1 MNNVSLK
8 LIKIIKLIKYSD
20 KKMISDLNNIIN
32 STKKYYDDIVN
43 NIQFDMFEKEKQL
56 SNHISLRDSNG
67 NIQFVHSLLKI
78 NVDGKIEIILKN
90 EGFYFT
96 GANLKFDL
104 TEENIFNIL
113 KTNYILSKDSN
124 IKNTDF
130 KRIEYYGYANAIK
143 AFAQYISK
151 K

>member
-8 LIKIIKLIKYSD
+8 LIKLIKYSD

-143 AFAQYISK
+143 TFAQCISK

>member
-56 SNHISLRDSNG
+56 SNHISLHDSNG

-143 AFAQYISK
+143 TFAQCISK

>member
-1 MNNVSLK
+1 
-8 LIKIIKLIKYSD
+8 
-20 KKMISDLNNIIN
+20 
-32 STKKYYDDIVN
+32 
-43 NIQFDMFEKEKQL
+43 MFEKEKQY
-56 SNHISLRDSNG
+56 SNHISLHDSNG
-67 NIQFVHSLLKI
+67 DIQFVHSLLKI
-78 NVDGKIEIILKN
+78 NVDGKIEITLKN

-143 AFAQYISK
+143 TFAQYISK